1 MSCWCF
7 YSAVLLLIL
16 LGFTSSESFDEENS
30 DTETILID
38 DVDFKSFG
46 DLTYDQ
52 KLSENV
58 RTKRA
63 TDYSSEAYEDEEEEA
78 PAGSGSEATYEDEV
92 SLLSRQISNQETK
105 SESF

>member
-1 MSCWCF
+1 MSACWCF
-7 YSAVLLLIL
+7 YSAVLVLIL
-16 LGFTSSESFDEENS
+16 IAFTSSESFDEDNS

-46 DLTYDQ
+46 DLTFDQ

-92 SLLSRQISNQETK
+92 SNTTRFRYL
-105 SESF
+105 